1 MQRHKVNE
9 FEVNRSRVG
18 VYRPD
23 DWDTLL
29 KVFEGIASR
38 DITRRRL
45 VLGDTRDSITGW
57 YPRSFTETTVEGV
70 LIPRASSHLALKA
83 GTYVRTQGLLL
94 TADGF
99 EECDEVKGGLSK
111 YWEVKAVRDIPN
123 GDSFSHRECD
133 LSSMSLHGLSYST
146 VAPTVEDARSR
157 TKTYWETYLDDDNL
171 QNKGYIVAFS
181 DPDYPLLKVFKD
193 KGIGFIFTID
203 QPDSAAMIGHG
214 QSPYGYN
221 ERVPTHVLTLDTKM
235 QWLGEAELRR
245 VAETYPAGSQ
255 RSLDR
260 RVSHDRWLG
269 STRLYD
275 TEFVLNYRRDTT

>member
-1 MQRHKVNE
+1 MDEAKWGTMRWGY
-9 FEVNRSRVG
+9 FRWG
-18 VYRPD
+18 VFRD

-29 KVFEGIASR
+29 KVFEGVASH
-38 DITRRRL
+38 DVTRRRL

-83 GTYVRTQGLLL
+83 GTYVRTDALFL

-99 EECDEVKGGLSK
+99 EEGDELEDGFSK
-111 YWEVKAVRDIPN
+111 FWEVKAIREISI
-123 GDSFSHRECD
+123 GDSFRNRECD
-133 LSSMSLHGLSYST
+133 LSSIPLHGLSYST

-203 QPDSAAMIGHG
+203 QPDSEALIGHAET
-214 QSPYGYN
+214 PYGYQ

-235 QWLGEAELRR
+235 QWLGERELRR
-245 VAETYPAGSQ
+245 ITESYSTGSQ
-255 RSLDR
+255 RRLGR
-260 RVSHDRWLG
+260 KISHDRWLG

-275 TEFVLNYRRDTT
+275 TEFPLIYLRDRT